1 MGARASQASN
11 RRNPR
16 HPTNLNSLLS
26 KSRASK
32 ISNLLIVLCFGPA
45 QSPTHRAQREL
56 SWSSRFVTSSL
67 LFTTGQIEGSVLDRS
82 SAFLSYP
89 YHNRIHACLS
99 PSHQLESKYRIR
111 RSRLRIE
118 RCRMQGGNVLPAPAQ
133 HNYSTNST
141 INTLYKSPKTPF
153 RTAPIPCYTNA
164 PRFIFTIRLIDLREE
179 GMEEQAFVHH
189 FQRG

>member
-32 ISNLLIVLCFGPA
+32 ISNLLMSFCFGPV

-89 YHNRIHACLS
+89 LS
-99 PSHQLESKYRIR
+99 QSNPCMFVTNPPT
-111 RSRLRIE
+111 RIE
-118 RCRMQGGNVLPAPAQ
+118 IPNPAKSTANRNDVECKAGMFCQ
-133 HNYSTNST
+133 HQHSTTIAPTARST
-141 INTLYKSPKTPF
+141 HCIK
-153 RTAPIPCYTNA
+153 A
-164 PRFIFTIRLIDLREE
+164 PRPLFAPRQYPVTPMRHVSFSRFD
-179 GMEEQAFVHH
+179 
-189 FQRG
+189 